1 MPAIHIQLSSAPL
14 PEVQIEK
21 VAQRVLEITERVL
34 HKAPAVTAVFIDAL
48 PAARWWIGGENLLD
62 QARSSYCVTI
72 RITDETNTKV
82 EKAQYLCEVHT
93 AMQELLG
100 PIHPCS
106 YVHVQDVRATAYGY
120 GGQTQEERYQAAL
133 QMRSTSA
140 P

>member
-82 EKAQYLCEVHT
+82 EKAQYIAQVH
-93 AMQELLG
+93 ALMRSLLG
-100 PIHPCS
+100 PTHPCS
-106 YVHVQDVRATAYGY
+106 YVHVHDVRASAYGWD
-120 GGQTQEERYQAAL
+120 GQTQEWRAHQ
-133 QMRSTSA
+133 R
-140 P
+140 